1 MPDIRELL
9 QNLPLLNGLA
19 PDDMDLLAGLFRL
32 ESYADGSIIFGQ
44 GDRADKLFVLLTGK
58 VEIRFKPHDGETLTV
73 TTIDSGGVFG
83 WSAAL
88 GRKTYTSCAVCV
100 EDSQALHVEGKL
112 LRQLIEEHPTTG
124 VVILDRL
131 AAVIAERLRNTH
143 AQVKT
148 LLKDAMRP
156 EIDQ

>member
-1 MPDIRELL
+1 MPEIRELL
-9 QNLPLLNGLA
+9 HNLPFLKGLA
-19 PDDMDLLAGLFRL
+19 SDDIDLLADLFRL

-58 VEIRFKPHDGETLTV
+58 VDIRFKPHDGETLTV

-100 EDSQALHVEGKL
+100 EDSQALHVEGRL
-112 LRQLIEEHPTTG
+112 LRQLIEEHPQTG

-148 LLKDAMRP
+148 LLKDGMRT
-156 EIDQ
+156 EIDL